1 MYDKVVFTKECAT
14 GAHSCTST
22 DYTFDGN
29 SAFTGQPQVG
39 DRFSFS
45 SSAVDVKFTSDGF
58 MEKSGFK
65 FPVVDGYE
73 SANDVSGLAYTSRIN
88 EEDLPEKEKTE

>member
-45 SSAVDVKFTSDGF
+45 SSAVNVKFTSDF
-58 MEKSGFK
+58 TSQASGFS
-65 FPVVDGYE
+65 FAVVDGYE